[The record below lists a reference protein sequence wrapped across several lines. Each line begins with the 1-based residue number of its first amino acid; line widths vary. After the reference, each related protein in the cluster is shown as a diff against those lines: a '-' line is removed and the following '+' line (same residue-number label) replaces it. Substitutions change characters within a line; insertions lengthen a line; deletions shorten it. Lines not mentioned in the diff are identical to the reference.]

1 MTFQI
6 KKIILWPKKEGVGL
20 QMIDFALNKVNVITG
35 DSRTG
40 KSAIV
45 PIIDYC
51 LASSDCLIPRDI
63 IRDNVAW
70 YGLLVSLGGNGFTLF
85 ARKESEDNG
94 KPSDI
99 FIIKENIKE
108 DDIPDSFDESHDKV
122 NGVYVKSRL
131 NAIANIPYIKREID
145 NGRKIEHLSFRDVSH
160 INLQAQEVMA
170 SQSVFFYKVNRGI
183 YHTRLSE
190 WFRFLIGSEPQWRI
204 IAQQELKN
212 LSALLASKERSLIAM
227 QEVANER
234 VTQLKG
240 LISTAKEF
248 GFCCKGIDIPDD
260 RVTLLSIAKEVIDA
274 GHKWAV
280 CTPETI
286 SDAEKTYRKLIDD
299 DNKLG
304 TEIAILQKKLADL
317 TAFKEDY
324 SQIRTI
330 AAERRDHLSIVEW
343 FKANQQPMAS
353 KCPFCGSPTNHDA
366 AKTELNK
373 LSILLQQYTETAKI
387 DPQLPRAY
395 EEEERATITE
405 LRRLLAQR
413 HALRER
419 FDIIRHDD
427 EEAKRARYQVEE
439 VFTLL
444 GRIEA
449 ELQYNRKVD
458 DPDGLVKE
466 VEELKTSVRKLEAKI
481 YAVNI
486 NDETERI
493 LTEIGELTRSR
504 MKSLDCD
511 VKYTEKPVMFDY
523 KNLNIILT
531 DDKDRHMSLTQT
543 GSASNWVS
551 CHIAFTC
558 ALQEYFSKL
567 NPAQSYL
574 PSFMVY
580 DQPSQVYFPKMM
592 VSDDHQLLDT
602 DRENV
607 TKMFRTIVDS
617 IKSTKG
623 KWQAIILEHAERSIY
638 QEFLDSGDLYEIPEW
653 RNGRKLIPEN
663 WL

>member
-6 KKIILWPKKEGVGL
+6 KKLILWPKKEGKK
-20 QMIDFALNKVNVITG
+20 IRTINFALNKVNVITG

-70 YGLLVSLGGNGFTLF
+70 YGLLVSLGGEGFTLF
-85 ARKESEDNG
+85 ARKESEDDS

-99 FIIKENIKE
+99 FILKENIRE
-108 DDIPDSFDESHDKV
+108 DDIPNVLDESHDKV
-122 NGVYVKSRL
+122 NSVYVKSRL
-131 NAIANIPYIKREID
+131 NAIANIPYIKREMD
-145 NGRKIEHLSFRDVSH
+145 NGLKIEHLSFRDISH

-204 IAQQELKN
+204 IAQQDLKN
-212 LSALLASKERSLIAM
+212 LRTLLTNKERSLAAM
-227 QEVANER
+227 QDVANER
-234 VTQLKG
+234 ITQLKG
-240 LISTAKEF
+240 LVATAKEF

-260 RVTLLSIAKEVIDA
+260 RVTLLSIAKEVIEA
-274 GHKWAV
+274 GHKWTA

-286 SDAEKTYRKLIDD
+286 SEAEKAYRKLIED
-299 DNKLG
+299 DNRLG
-304 TEIAILQKKLADL
+304 TEIALLQKKLADL

-330 AAERRDHLSIVEW
+330 AAERRDRLSIVEW
-343 FKANQQPMAS
+343 FKFNQQPMS
-353 KCPFCGSPTNHDA
+353 DKCPFCGSSTNHDM
-366 AKTELNK
+366 AKKELEK
-373 LSILLQQYTETAKI
+373 LSSHLKQYAETAKI

-395 EEEERATITE
+395 EEEERATIAE
-405 LRRLLAQR
+405 LGHLLAQR
-413 HALRER
+413 RALRER
-419 FDIIRHDD
+419 FDVIRHDD
-427 EEAKRARYQVEE
+427 EEARRARYHAEE

-458 DPDGLVKE
+458 DPDGLIKD
-466 VEELKTSVRKLEAKI
+466 VEKLKAETKKLEAKI
-481 YAVNI
+481 FSLDVNK
-486 NDETERI
+486 ETERI
-493 LTEIGELTRSR
+493 LTIIGELTRTR

-511 VKYTEKPVMFDY
+511 VKYTEKPVMFDH
-523 KNLNIILT
+523 KSLNIMLT
-531 DDKDRHMSLTQT
+531 DDRNRRMSLTQI

-558 ALQEYFSKL
+558 ALQEYFSTL
-567 NPAQSYL
+567 NPVQSYL

-592 VSDDHQLLDT
+592 VSDDHRLLDT
-602 DRENV
+602 DRANV
-607 TKMFRTIVDS
+607 TKMFKTIVDS
-617 IKSTKG
+617 IKSTNG
-623 KWQAIILEHAERSIY
+623 KWQAIILEHAERGIY

-653 RNGRKLIPEN
+653 RNGEKLIPEN